1 VKISVIV
8 PVKNEA
14 QSLQQVLNDI
24 PHFVDE
30 VIVVDGHSKDST
42 FLLAES
48 HSRVTRVL
56 SQYSQGKGAALSAGF
71 AVATGDLIA
80 IIDADGSMNPNE
92 MSSFISYF
100 PEFDIVKGSRYLDG
114 AGSSDL
120 TRIRSFGNQILTKIA
135 NVLFNQKWTDMA
147 YGYVVFTREAVQSL
161 ALTNYDQ
168 LGSLLG
174 HKSYGQGFEIETL
187 MLCRAARRRM
197 KILEI
202 PSFENARIAGSSNL
216 NAMRDGIRVLIA
228 LIVERLRSPT
238 GEI

>member
-1 VKISVIV
+1 MKISVIV

>member
-1 VKISVIV
+1 MKISVIV

-71 AVATGDLIA
+71 AVASGDLIA

-216 NAMRDGIRVLIA
+216 KAMRD
-228 LIVERLRSPT
+228 
-238 GEI
+238 

>member
-71 AVATGDLIA
+71 AVASGDLIA

-216 NAMRDGIRVLIA
+216 KAMRD
-228 LIVERLRSPT
+228 
-238 GEI
+238 